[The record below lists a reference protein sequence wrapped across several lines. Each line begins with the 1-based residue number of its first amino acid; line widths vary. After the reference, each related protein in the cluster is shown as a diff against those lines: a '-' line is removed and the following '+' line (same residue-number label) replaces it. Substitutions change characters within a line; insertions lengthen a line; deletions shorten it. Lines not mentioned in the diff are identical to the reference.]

1 MTTQESSSPS
11 QIIPMTYS
19 TPQRVVSQVPRKR
32 RSGSS
37 MPSIG
42 LPSSYPASPNMIAFE
57 IKKASEDSSIIT
69 RNNNNLSQ
77 DTFSSLDYSMMMD
90 HDSISS
96 IETTTHPL
104 HSDSSSSCS
113 HSAQSTSHR
122 RRQRNR
128 ALSDMDFAAMMD
140 DFSTYVI

>member
-77 DTFSSLDYSMMMD
+77 DTLSSLDYSMMD

-96 IETTTHPL
+96 IETTSHPL

>member
-1 MTTQESSSPS
+1 
-11 QIIPMTYS
+11 
-19 TPQRVVSQVPRKR
+19 
-32 RSGSS
+32 
-37 MPSIG
+37 
-42 LPSSYPASPNMIAFE
+42 MIAFE

-77 DTFSSLDYSMMMD
+77 DTLSSLDYSMMD

-96 IETTTHPL
+96 IETTSHPL

>member
-1 MTTQESSSPS
+1 MNTQESSPPS

-77 DTFSSLDYSMMMD
+77 DTLSSLDYSMMD

-96 IETTTHPL
+96 IETTSHPL